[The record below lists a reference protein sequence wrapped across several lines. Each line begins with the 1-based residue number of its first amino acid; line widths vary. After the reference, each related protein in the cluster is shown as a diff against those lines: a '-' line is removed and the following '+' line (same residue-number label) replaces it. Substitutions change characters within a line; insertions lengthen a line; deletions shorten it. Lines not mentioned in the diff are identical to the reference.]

1 MVYFQCGAKLPLAF
15 FVQCNILP
23 VVRAIERARSRQ
35 TQESGRVPDG
45 AGKMIKIEEMQKFGK
60 DNVDA
65 TLKSF
70 GALSKA
76 SQAIATEVAD
86 YSKKS
91 FEVGTKVL
99 EKLFGAKSFDKAIE
113 IQADYAKSAY
123 EGFVAQAT
131 KIGELYA
138 DLAKETYKPFE
149 AYVSKVT
156 PTK

>member
-1 MVYFQCGAKLPLAF
+1 
-15 FVQCNILP
+15 
-23 VVRAIERARSRQ
+23 
-35 TQESGRVPDG
+35 
-45 AGKMIKIEEMQKFGK
+45 MIKIEEMQKFGK

-91 FEVGTKVL
+91 FEDGTKVM

-113 IQADYAKSAY
+113 IQADYAKTAY

-138 DLAKETYKPFE
+138 DLAKETYTPFE
-149 AYVSKVT
+149 AYVAKAT